1 MKEKHGDHKHEITP
15 WIHFVAGGVAG
26 SIAALCTGPLDVVRT
41 RQQVNKKEIKRK
53 LQIVFLYF

>member
-1 MKEKHGDHKHEITP
+1 MVKHGDHKHEINP

-41 RQQVNKKEIKRK
+41 RQQVN
-53 LQIVFLYF
+53 